1 MKWRVNLV
9 YIGFLLV
16 AFAIVLRIAFL
27 IFIEGDRILEAPQA
41 RTTRTVEVEAM
52 RGNIYSTDGNILVM
66 TEPIFTVRMD
76 LHHSVV
82 PQDTFN
88 FHVQA
93 LADSLARMFPQRSSG
108 EWRRSLVEAR
118 NRDLGI
124 NPNTERHRGRGMRN
138 FLIARNIQY
147 NDLMRIQ
154 TFPILNRGRHRGGL
168 VVEESS
174 HRRHLHGQLARR
186 TIGNIREDGGGVG
199 LEFAFDDVLRGHSGK
214 RFERQ
219 LARDVWIPIFNN
231 QQEPQGGMDIVTT
244 IDMRL
249 QEVAHS
255 ALSRAL
261 RNSNATHGTAILME
275 VSTGKI
281 RAISNLQR
289 SERTGNFYE
298 TENFAI
304 NESVEPGS
312 TFKLASLIAIL
323 EEGRLDTND
332 LVPTGRM
339 RVGDRT
345 MRDVRPEGH
354 GEVTLKRAFELSSNV
369 GIAWAA
375 RQTFSGRN
383 ERRFFDHFQRMRLH
397 RPLGLEIPGE
407 RNPVVRTLDEKRR
420 DNIFWAGSLEWVSMG
435 YEVQMTPLQQL
446 ALYNAVANNG
456 RMMRPMFVEE
466 IRRSGRVVRRFEPT
480 VLESRIA
487 SDRTLGK
494 VRASLEGVVQNGTAR
509 SLSRSPYRIAGK
521 TGTVQIRDLQTG
533 AVTGHRASFIG
544 YFPADNPKFSCLV
557 IISNP
562 SGVRFHGG
570 EIAAPV
576 FQAIADRVYATHMN
590 LATELLEREDFEPL
604 QLASNAERLYE
615 IKELARLSRTL
626 PSVRGMTAQDA
637 VFLLESLGYRV
648 TLNGRGIVREQS
660 ILAGTRIVSG
670 QQITLRLS

>member
-9 YIGFLLV
+9 YICILLV

-27 IFIEGDRILEAPQA
+27 IWIEGDKWREMPQN
-41 RTTRTVEVEAM
+41 RTTRTVEVEPM

-88 FHVQA
+88 LHVQA

-147 NDLMRIQ
+147 ADLMRVQ

-168 VVEESS
+168 IVEESS

-219 LARDVWIPIFNN
+219 LARDVWVPVFSN

-249 QEVAHS
+249 QEVAHA

-323 EEGRLDTND
+323 EEGRLDTGD
-332 LVPTGRM
+332 LVPTGQM
-339 RVGDRT
+339 RVGGRT
-345 MRDVRPEGH
+345 LRDVRPEGR
-354 GEVTLKRAFELSSNV
+354 GEVTLKHAFEISSNV

-383 ERRFFDHFQRMRLH
+383 ERRFFDYFQGMRLH
-397 RPLGLEIPGE
+397 HPLGLEIPGE
-407 RNPVVRTLDEKRR
+407 RNPVVRTLEEKRR
-420 DNIFWAGSLEWVSMG
+420 DNILWAGSLEWVSMG

-456 RMMRPMFVEE
+456 RMMKPMFVEE

-480 VLESRIA
+480 VLERRIA
-487 SDRTLGK
+487 SDRTLGM
-494 VRASLEGVVQNGTAR
+494 VRASLEGVVQYGTAR
-509 SLSRSPYRIAGK
+509 SLSRSPFRIAGK
-521 TGTVQIRDLQTG
+521 TGTAQIFDDQRRI
-533 AVTGHRASFIG
+533 TGHRASFIG

-590 LATELLEREDFEPL
+590 LATEIPEREDFQPL
-604 QLASNAERLYE
+604 QLASNAERIYE
-615 IKELARLSRTL
+615 IKESARSSRTL
-626 PSVRGMTAQDA
+626 PNVRGMTAQDA

-648 TLNGRGIVREQS
+648 MLNGRGVVREQS
-660 ILAGTRIVSG
+660 ITAGTRIVSG